1 MMEKKKHIRR
11 FGFGFLPI
19 WILLMPL
26 HLSAQENTCTE
37 SVNQSIYTTKAEEP
51 IQSSTKPMISG
62 KRLEYSV
69 GLLMQDR
76 EEESQRLKDVVMVMD
91 YNADIPVF
99 IVFNKRGKPYCSAH
113 GPLLDF
119 PDHYSYRALTKD
131 HQIITAGILPSEPI
145 RPGQAMRR
153 LVNDNINK
161 EAIDDVKT
169 DNIVM
174 ECYKTKNWMGDTYS
188 IRINVSPDELD
199 NYRNDIISMIQKGY
213 DQLTTVEEV
222 PEEAEEDESEED
234 FSHDGRTPLFAM
246 ESGGAKD
253 LNTSSGSA
261 KAGSPEPVLRREEA
275 PAPIKKNEEKDVE
288 EDPAE
293 EDEDLAAAAEEE
305 EEIVKEQP
313 DSGEP
318 TGVEDSIDEIMEDEL
333 TVEETVDEQAVEA
346 SENEEQEVAKEP
358 ANLGARN
365 VPKLEDE
372 ITDEEM
378 LEIQEQAEMKLKELE
393 SVFVKLTNRKL
404 NSGQKERVRTSAVD
418 ELFINERAHVAV
430 SSLNS
435 EELTYYPIPD
445 YLYRLETLI
454 AGAYQEVEIAFSE
467 IHKVTNFKPNPDGTW
482 SATVTFSQQFKGYK
496 DLDGRQPTYS
506 DITQK
511 NVTVKI
517 RRVELFTG
525 DSTPDVYWEVLLAD
539 IGVNQTNPF

>member
-1 MMEKKKHIRR
+1 MEKTIIKWCI
-11 FGFGFLPI
+11 GLCTLTG
-19 WILLMPL
+19 ILSPPL
-26 HLSAQENTCTE
+26 QLRAQDNSCTE
-37 SVNQSIYTTKAEEP
+37 SVNQSIYTTKADEP
-51 IQSSTKPMISG
+51 IQTSTKPMISG
-62 KRLEYSV
+62 KRVEYSV

-76 EEESQRLKDVVMVMD
+76 EEQSQRLKDVVMIVD
-91 YNADIPVF
+91 YNSDVPVF

-119 PDHYSYRALTKD
+119 PDHFSYRALTKD
-131 HQIITAGILPSEPI
+131 RKIITAGILPSEPI
-145 RPGQAMRR
+145 RPGQALRR

-161 EAIDDVKT
+161 EAIDAIKT
-169 DNIVM
+169 DDIII

-188 IRINVSPDELD
+188 VRINASPDVLD
-199 NYRNDIISMIQKGY
+199 NYRNDIIAMIQKDY
-213 DQLTTVEEV
+213 DRLTTVEEV
-222 PEEAEEDESEED
+222 PEEPEVDEPEED

-246 ESGGAKD
+246 ESGKAKE
-253 LNTSSGSA
+253 LNTSSGGA
-261 KAGSPEPVLRREEA
+261 KSDSPEPVLVREA
-275 PAPIKKNEEKDVE
+275 VPAPVERDEEKEAVE
-288 EDPAE
+288 DIEEVTEEPANDREPAGVEDPADEIKE
-293 EDEDLAAAAEEE
+293 EESAEEPS
-305 EEIVKEQP
+305 V
-313 DSGEP
+313 EP
-318 TGVEDSIDEIMEDEL
+318 REPEK
-333 TVEETVDEQAVEA
+333 
-346 SENEEQEVAKEP
+346 QEVAEEP
-358 ANLGARN
+358 ANIGART
-365 VPKLEDE
+365 VPKLEDD

-378 LEIQEQAEMKLKELE
+378 TEIQEQAEMKLKELE

-404 NSGQKERVRTSAVD
+404 NAGQKERVRTSAVE

-430 SSLNS
+430 SSLNT
-435 EELTYYPIPD
+435 EELTYYPIPE

>member
-1 MMEKKKHIRR
+1 MKKKTKYTKL
-11 FGFGFLPI
+11 FGCCLLPI
-19 WILLMPL
+19 CLLLSSP

-37 SVNQSIYTTKAEEP
+37 SVNQSIYTTKADEP
-51 IQSSTKPMISG
+51 IQTSTKPMISG
-62 KRLEYSV
+62 KRLEYSI

-76 EEESQRLKDVVMVMD
+76 EEQSQKLKDVVLVVD
-91 YNADIPVF
+91 YNSDVPVF
-99 IVFNKRGKPYCSAH
+99 IVFNNRGKPYCSAH

-119 PDHYSYRALTKD
+119 PDHYSYRALTTD
-131 HQIITAGILPSEPI
+131 HKIITAGILPSEPI
-145 RPGQAMRR
+145 RPGQAVRR

-169 DNIVM
+169 DNIVI

-188 IRINVSPDELD
+188 IRINASPDELD

-213 DQLTTVEEV
+213 NQLTTVEEV

-246 ESGGAKD
+246 ESGGTKD
-253 LNTSSGSA
+253 LKTSSGSA
-261 KAGSPEPVLRREEA
+261 KTGSPEPVLRREEA
-275 PAPIKKNEEKDVE
+275 PAPVKKNEEKE
-288 EDPAE
+288 AE
-293 EDEDLAAAAEEE
+293 ENFALEVEEE
-305 EEIVKEQP
+305 EQERSE
-313 DSGEP
+313 SSEP
-318 TGVEDSIDEIMEDEL
+318 TEVEDSIDEIMEDEPA
-333 TVEETVDEQAVEA
+333 VEDELNEPAVEA
-346 SENEEQEVAKEP
+346 REEEKQEVAKES
-358 ANLGARN
+358 ANLGTRS

-435 EELTYYPIPD
+435 EELTYYPIPE